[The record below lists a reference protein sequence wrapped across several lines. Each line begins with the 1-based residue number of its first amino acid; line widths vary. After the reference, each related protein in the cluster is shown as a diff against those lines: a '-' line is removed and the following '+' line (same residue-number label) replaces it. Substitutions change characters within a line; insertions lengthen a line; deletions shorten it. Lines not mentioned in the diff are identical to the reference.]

1 MGSPG
6 VFNLV
11 AMQTRSKVLVVEDEP
26 AWADI
31 VADALTQAGYVVRAV
46 ADAAAA
52 RGAMAEAP
60 EVAIVDIALDGDDG
74 LVLCAELKELAPDM
88 QILVCSASKRR
99 ADRLLSLRLADAFLA
114 KPCDLDELVARLEVL
129 ARRPAAPAVAVDAE
143 LRVGDMLVHR
153 RRAEVLRGE
162 RSVVL
167 TPAEH
172 RLLVLLAERAGQ
184 VVPRPEAAERVQG
197 HKEATSGRALDMLA
211 ARLRGKLE
219 QLGDGAPV
227 LNSVRGFGLQ
237 LAPPE

>member
-1 MGSPG
+1 MH
-6 VFNLV
+6 
-11 AMQTRSKVLVVEDEP
+11 TRAKVLVVEDEP

-31 VADALTQAGYVVRAV
+31 VADALTQAGYQVRSV
-46 ADAAAA
+46 ADADGA
-52 RGAMAEAP
+52 RGAMAEMP
-60 EVAIVDIALDGDDG
+60 EIAVVDIALDGDDG
-74 LVLCAELKELAPDM
+74 LVLCAELKELAPDI

-129 ARRPAAPAVAVDAE
+129 ARRPIAAPPTPSE
-143 LRVGDMLVHR
+143 LRLGDMVVHR
-153 RRAEVLRGE
+153 RRAEVLLGE
-162 RSVVL
+162 RSVAL

-184 VVPRPEAAERVQG
+184 VVPRPEAAERVHG
-197 HKEATSGRALDMLA
+197 HKETMSGRALDMLA

-227 LNSVRGFGLQ
+227 LLSVRGFGLQ
-237 LAPPE
+237 LTLPE